1 MRVDQFEK
9 LVVHGFRLCLFSA
22 PEGLGGAMAQMIFHQ
37 VARYAAQRF
46 LNGSDLGDDV
56 RAIAVFLDHFLQ
68 ATDLPFDAAEAIL
81 ISLLQVR
88 VYAYGLA
95 SSGTRLASAI
105 CSLSAPI
112 LF

>member
-9 LVVHGFRLCLFSA
+9 LVVHGFCLCFFSA
-22 PEGLGGAMAQMIFHQ
+22 LEGLGGTMAEMILHQ

-56 RAIAVFLDHFLQ
+56 RAIAVSLDHFLQ

-81 ISLLQVR
+81 ICFLQAR

-95 SSGTRLASAI
+95 PSGTGLAGAI
-105 CSLSAPI
+105 CT
-112 LF
+112 